1 MKKNTLLVKEAE
13 SALQIACVECRNAIV
28 SAFPVGREE
37 FARIVAKQGWYLSVL
52 SPPGQ
57 GGLTLLGPVCN
68 ECAPRVYD
76 PDLFKAA
83 EEARLR
89 LLAKIGN

>member
-1 MKKNTLLVKEAE
+1 MKKKILLVKEPE
-13 SALQIACVECRNAIV
+13 SALQVSCVECRNAIV
-28 SAFPVGREE
+28 AAFPVGREE
-37 FARIVAKQGWYLSVL
+37 FARILAKQGWYLSVM

-57 GGLTLLGPVCN
+57 AGLVLLGPVCN
-68 ECAPRVYD
+68 DCAPRVYD